1 MANTEDKASD
11 PQEDKKVK
19 SSETINTPAGASEE
33 SRSTPEVETDNTSI
47 KEVDSKESD
56 STSEVITDKDSP
68 KEEVA
73 EKQKKTETAE
83 QETKDISQVNLNEL
97 VEDLQKKIKAE
108 KWFTDDKNI
117 KEIIQT
123 FETKFKTEIQGKKEA
138 FIEDGGNEIDFYFKP
153 QYKNTYDQAVREFKK
168 NKRIYFQER
177 EQSQKLNL
185 DRKLEIIESLKE
197 LINIDENINTIYK
210 KFKNLQDSWHKTGPV
225 PRAQSDNIW
234 QTYKHHTEIFYDFLH
249 LNRELRDLDFKHN
262 HEEKVKIIEQA
273 EILSK
278 IRDVLK
284 ASRDLNNLHRL
295 WKDDL
300 GPVAKE
306 HREELWI
313 RFQAASQI
321 IHSRRQEF
329 DKEYDNVL
337 EENLNKKN
345 SIMDKMEEIKNNPPK
360 NHNDWRKTIDVF
372 NKMRTEFQ
380 FIGQVTK
387 KNSKVI
393 WTRFREIS
401 REINREKNQFYKS
414 QKAEQKKNI
423 DLKKTLIN
431 EVKEILKSDDWR
443 SYSNR
448 MKNIQKDWRSIGFVP
463 RKLSNTLWMEFRSQC
478 NLYFDRIKSGYQ
490 RINKKELEA
499 HQKKEAFIKSIADLQ
514 IPPELGPYKEFFN
527 YQWEQYNQ
535 LGELSGNANAKS
547 IEDFNVAFSVLIDKS
562 AIEKSFKSE
571 AKNHIRFSIIKDDE
585 NELSREIQYIK
596 RVIEEFNSEARQ
608 LENNL
613 DYFSNSSTEN
623 PLFIDVTSKLD
634 RLKSEM
640 EKQKEQLVG
649 LRKLK
654 RELTAKT
661 TSADEKNVEG
671 DEE

>member
-1 MANTEDKASD
+1 M
-11 PQEDKKVK
+11 
-19 SSETINTPAGASEE
+19 
-33 SRSTPEVETDNTSI
+33 
-47 KEVDSKESD
+47 
-56 STSEVITDKDSP
+56 
-68 KEEVA
+68 
-73 EKQKKTETAE
+73 
-83 QETKDISQVNLNEL
+83 NLNEL

-273 EILSK
+273 ETLSK
-278 IRDVLK
+278 IPDVLK